1 MLMWNWISRACIPWP
16 GCTHSLYVYTKISMV
31 NPVEARGQTRKWSFP
46 FSELRW
52 AYPVKGVRHFNGL
65 PLLPWGK
72 RPWWGGGGGFHQM
85 WMKTWWMLFT
95 FDLRHSDKVFFPLA
109 AISVEGMTRVL
120 VWGPQ
125 TNFSRSEG
133 FWSTILGRY
142 LVAHDTLALIVKPYK
157 NFICAN
163 IDY

>member
-65 PLLPWGK
+65 PLPPVGEETLMGWGRGLPSDVNENMMDVVYI
-72 RPWWGGGGGFHQM
+72 RPPSFRQG
-85 WMKTWWMLFT
+85 LFSPCCY
-95 FDLRHSDKVFFPLA
+95 FGRGNDEGPRLRPSNKFFK
-109 AISVEGMTRVL
+109 
-120 VWGPQ
+120 VWGVLEHNSGSLPCSPWHSSVDCK
-125 TNFSRSEG
+125 T
-133 FWSTILGRY
+133 
-142 LVAHDTLALIVKPYK
+142 V
-157 NFICAN
+157 
-163 IDY
+163 